1 MSSIPSR
8 ILIRNGQ
15 FIKPG
20 DAIVPANLTAQLMR
34 GGIPHQASGGV
45 WGGANANGA
54 LSNLS
59 FATNGNYRNWVP
71 SSSSGKS
78 SNAAV
83 KVSADTSQLS
93 DSAKEALDKI
103 QEEVED
109 IIDQIEHKIYLV
121 EKQHGDPMKIVAY
134 YKLSILKL
142 NNFLNFVC
150 FKPPAGL
157 NFFIGQIN
165 LIHIKNYCQ
174 AINCTATR
182 YI

>member
-1 MSSIPSR
+1 MGQTGKMHGMASGGQSLGGKTLVGELGPEQWISR
-8 ILIRNGQ
+8 DGKHSKIVGLNGMEV
-15 FIKPG
+15 INTRPG
-20 DAIVPANLTAQLMR
+20 DAIVPANLTAKLMR

-78 SNAAV
+78 SNATV

-103 QEEVED
+103 NG
-109 IIDQIEHKIYLV
+109 KF
-121 EKQHGDPMKIVAY
+121 VAMAN
-134 YKLSILKL
+134 SSNIAACLKDS
-142 NNFLNFVC
+142 FDEW
-150 FKPPAGL
+150 A
-157 NFFIGQIN
+157 
-165 LIHIKNYCQ
+165 
-174 AINCTATR
+174 
-182 YI
+182 